1 MKGLK
6 IGRQF
11 RAAQPSRGALYNER
25 CCSHRRCGAL
35 CNKTAHRRTRNDEL
49 ELAAYSHR
57 CRPHV
62 RLFNAKG
69 FNSWDDSVWAEA
81 YIMEKANQ
89 AVLLVQGGAVLVRWM
104 RSKPSVVRILLAVGA
119 AVFAPALASFGQLL
133 ILVPLFEQLLILIPL
148 FEQLLIL
155 VPFVS
160 FLRFYVL
167 VPSLRP

>member
-1 MKGLK
+1 MG
-6 IGRQF
+6 
-11 RAAQPSRGALYNER
+11 
-25 CCSHRRCGAL
+25 
-35 CNKTAHRRTRNDEL
+35 
-49 ELAAYSHR
+49 
-57 CRPHV
+57 
-62 RLFNAKG
+62 
-69 FNSWDDSVWAEA
+69 
-81 YIMEKANQ
+81 
-89 AVLLVQGGAVLVRWM
+89 WM

-148 FEQLLIL
+148 FGQLLIL